1 MILFETGSHSIAKAD
16 LKLSTSLP
24 LSPKSAGMRFQ
35 VEIGHVVQLYIQ
47 FLLYVKNLLLSFW
60 PDLAKY
66 IYVLIS
72 LLNIKK

>member
-16 LKLSTSLP
+16 LKLSTPLP
-24 LSPKSAGMRFQ
+24 LSPKSAGMCFQ